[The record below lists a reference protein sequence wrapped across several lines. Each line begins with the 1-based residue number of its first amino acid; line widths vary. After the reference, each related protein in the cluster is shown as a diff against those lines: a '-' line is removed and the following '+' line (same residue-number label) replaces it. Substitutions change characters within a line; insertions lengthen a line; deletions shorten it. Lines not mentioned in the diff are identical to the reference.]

1 MKNDYIPMV
10 FLGLIGFSVAGYV
23 ASNVLLPKKNLQ
35 YEFMKVFVIAS
46 AGLVIGSIAGYSL
59 SLKLGDA

>member
-1 MKNDYIPMV
+1 MV

-23 ASNVLLPKKNLQ
+23 ASKYMLPEKSDLQ
-35 YEFMKVFVIAS
+35 EEFMKVFVIAS
-46 AGLVIGSIAGYSL
+46 AGLMIGAFVGYSL